1 VCVKNTVSAQERGLV
16 DRDPRRLRAKRC
28 GAWKKLRAE
37 CGPHMSTKVFTSDT
51 EPLDEDQ
58 TAERIFA
65 IVDAMSNAGPVR
77 VSYRVI
83 CTSWSGT
90 M

>member
-1 VCVKNTVSAQERGLV
+1 
-16 DRDPRRLRAKRC
+16 
-28 GAWKKLRAE
+28 
-37 CGPHMSTKVFTSDT
+37 MSTKVFTSDT